1 MSTQHSGN
9 QNNFIYS
16 ACGTLIWICSR
27 GLFGLGFLQL
37 YDGVDRFSW
46 LPTVS
51 PTSHSL
57 VVAFHLVFVI
67 SVIFYRDYLLL
78 VLINFI
84 QLFFWGW
91 SVSEICKYWNWYN
104 FLSILHGLIWFLKRH
119 DISEKQQ
126 MYQNFFWPLRS
137 KPSFSCTLY

>member
-1 MSTQHSGN
+1 M
-9 QNNFIYS
+9 
-16 ACGTLIWICSR
+16 
-27 GLFGLGFLQL
+27 FGLGFLQL

-84 QLFFWGW
+84 QLFFEARVYLKY
-91 SVSEICKYWNWYN
+91 VSIEIG
-104 FLSILHGLIWFLKRH
+104 I
-119 DISEKQQ
+119 IS
-126 MYQNFFWPLRS
+126 S
-137 KPSFSCTLY
+137 AFSMG